1 MGNIIINLS
10 RKIKQHISFCFCIS
24 HKIGTLKVNKEH
36 LMQQNV
42 IRPLTTQIMSNFPF
56 VSLEKYE
63 VI

>member
-1 MGNIIINLS
+1 MGNIIINLL
-10 RKIKQHISFCFCIS
+10 RKIIQHICFCFSIS
-24 HKIGTLKVNKEH
+24 HKIGTLKVNKGH

-56 VSLEKYE
+56 VPLEKYE